1 MKFFFLNTYGSLYS
15 IDNKNFNLKWF
26 VNLNK
31 TIEKNLSNLFYGSD
45 IVFYDNKILLSSNE
59 NFYIINS
66 KNGSV
71 LYKKNFSSYFNPII
85 NNDFVFLLTKN
96 NLLVALNLRDGEIIY
111 SLDLAQETA
120 NFLSTKKKNLI
131 IKNILMVDDKIFV
144 FLKNSYL
151 IKLDIYGKIV
161 SIIKLPSKLKT
172 QPIIVDNKL
181 FYINKKNKL
190 FVVN

>member
-1 MKFFFLNTYGSLYS
+1 M
-15 IDNKNFNLKWF
+15 
-26 VNLNK
+26 
-31 TIEKNLSNLFYGSD
+31 
-45 IVFYDNKILLSSNE
+45 
-59 NFYIINS
+59 
-66 KNGSV
+66 
-71 LYKKNFSSYFNPII
+71 
-85 NNDFVFLLTKN
+85 
-96 NLLVALNLRDGEIIY
+96 RDGEIIY

-144 FLKNSYL
+144 FLKNSYV

-161 SIIKLPSKLKT
+161 NIIKLPSKLKT